1 MSFSTETKPGNCS
14 FKHFQQL
21 KYQPCWHFKPI
32 TVQHMQNNQENFYL
46 TANKLKINANKLL
59 LLIVYYTE
67 ETMMDDCVLHF
78 GIELVNCIPI

>member
-1 MSFSTETKPGNCS
+1 
-14 FKHFQQL
+14 
-21 KYQPCWHFKPI
+21 
-32 TVQHMQNNQENFYL
+32 MQNNQENFYL

-78 GIELVNCIPI
+78 GIELVNCIPIWLPYRTKFSSREIFDLGGIENMI